1 MLFCSDDLAY
11 NCRLKTSLGIE
22 NRIMDT
28 VRGEEGEGGVYGRSN
43 MKTYITICKMDS
55 QWYFAVCLRELK
67 WGSVTTQ
74 RGEMRREVGGMFK
87 RERTYV
93 DLRLIHVE
101 VWQKPTQYC
110 KAIFH

>member
-1 MLFCSDDLAY
+1 
-11 NCRLKTSLGIE
+11 
-22 NRIMDT
+22 MDT
-28 VRGEEGEGGVYGRSN
+28 VRGEKGEGALYGKSN

-93 DLRLIHVE
+93 YLWLIHVE

-110 KAIFH
+110 KAIILRLNINKF

>member
-1 MLFCSDDLAY
+1 
-11 NCRLKTSLGIE
+11 
-22 NRIMDT
+22 MDT
-28 VRGEEGEGGVYGRSN
+28 VRGEEGEGGVYGKSN

-74 RGEMRREVGGMFK
+74 RVEMRREVGGMFK

-93 DLRLIHVE
+93 YLWLIHVE

-110 KAIFH
+110 KAIILRLNINKF

>member
-1 MLFCSDDLAY
+1 
-11 NCRLKTSLGIE
+11 
-22 NRIMDT
+22 MDT
-28 VRGEEGEGGVYGRSN
+28 VRGEKGEGGVYGKSN

-93 DLRLIHVE
+93 YLWLIHVE

-110 KAIFH
+110 KAIILRLNINKF